1 MSSVS
6 SFLVVF
12 CSGRGGLSSLVQGR
26 TGLQNLNFFFK
37 TAGIKTL
44 PYVTIPA
51 SLEARMF
58 GGSGRWWYAAA
69 AAAAAAAENVES
81 GL

>member
-1 MSSVS
+1 MSSAS

-26 TGLQNLNFFFK
+26 TGLQNLFFFK
-37 TAGIKTL
+37 TSGIKTL

>member
-26 TGLQNLNFFFK
+26 TGLQNFIFFK
-37 TAGIKTL
+37 RAGIETL
-44 PYVTIPA
+44 PYVIRNTC
-51 SLEARMF
+51 
-58 GGSGRWWYAAA
+58 
-69 AAAAAAAENVES
+69 
-81 GL
+81 